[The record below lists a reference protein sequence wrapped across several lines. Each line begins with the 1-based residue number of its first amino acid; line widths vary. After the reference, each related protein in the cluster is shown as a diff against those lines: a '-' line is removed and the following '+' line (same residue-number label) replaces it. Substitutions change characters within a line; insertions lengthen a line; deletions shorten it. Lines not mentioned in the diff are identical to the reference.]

1 MTFSTRLKEEI
12 TISEEKKYVLK
23 RVRAIWVEQ
32 YPKLMLK
39 NYIEYLKHRENGTLI
54 EQLENSI
61 ELLRSEQLL
70 KEYEKN
76 QTNIISMII
85 NGKEISM
92 MPGRIYHIDDIVLED
107 MYLKFTR
114 PILINYIVDL
124 EEQDY
129 LDRVTVAKREFAQ
142 LGQIAG
148 VFTENKDIL
157 NNYQFFRNNDSVI
170 VNEDYNYS
178 LYSTLDILK
187 VIKEKTHNMILNSY
201 TDMKLQSSY
210 DKLIVQID
218 TYLEKI
224 KSEIYD
230 INDLIIE
237 GTKLLEAYR
246 PLASLK
252 ADEQTDA
259 WMNNSDQM
267 VIYNFSGVESLEI
280 EADANTEL
288 IVYRTETY
296 DPTTDTS
303 LTNSKGRSMR
313 IGPSNKLV
321 LNPIEGNTIISSI
334 KFERPTYAI
343 INYKAISSLEVKG
356 YIEGQ
361 E

>member
-1 MTFSTRLKEEI
+1 
-12 TISEEKKYVLK
+12 
-23 RVRAIWVEQ
+23 
-32 YPKLMLK
+32 
-39 NYIEYLKHRENGTLI
+39 
-54 EQLENSI
+54 
-61 ELLRSEQLL
+61 
-70 KEYEKN
+70 
-76 QTNIISMII
+76 
-85 NGKEISM
+85 
-92 MPGRIYHIDDIVLED
+92 
-107 MYLKFTR
+107 
-114 PILINYIVDL
+114 
-124 EEQDY
+124 
-129 LDRVTVAKREFAQ
+129 
-142 LGQIAG
+142 
-148 VFTENKDIL
+148 
-157 NNYQFFRNNDSVI
+157 
-170 VNEDYNYS
+170 
-178 LYSTLDILK
+178 
-187 VIKEKTHNMILNSY
+187 
-201 TDMKLQSSY
+201 MKLQSY
-210 DKLIVQID
+210 QDKLIVQID
-218 TYLEKI
+218 NYLEKI
-224 KSEIYD
+224 TSGIYD